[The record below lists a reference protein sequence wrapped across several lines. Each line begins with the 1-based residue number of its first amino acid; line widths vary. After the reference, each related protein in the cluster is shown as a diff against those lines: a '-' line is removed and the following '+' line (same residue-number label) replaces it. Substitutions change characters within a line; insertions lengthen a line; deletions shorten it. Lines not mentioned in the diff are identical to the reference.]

1 EYGNIVHLYERDC
14 SVQRRHQKV
23 VEVAPSVGLPDEL
36 RERICQSALQLM
48 KNIKYVNAGTVEF
61 LVSGDEFFFI
71 EVNPRVQVEHTITE
85 MITGIDIVKTQILVA
100 DGASLFDERIALPPQ
115 EEIQTLG
122 YAIQCRITTEDP
134 TNDFMP
140 DSGTII
146 AYRSSGGFGV

>member
-1 EYGNIVHLYERDC
+1 HDL
-14 SVQRRHQKV
+14 K
-23 VEVAPSVGLPDEL
+23 
-36 RERICQSALQLM
+36 ERICDAALQLM
-48 KNIKYVNAGTVEF
+48 NNIKYVNAGTVEF

-100 DGASLFDERIALPPQ
+100 DGANLFDERISMPQ
-115 EEIQTLG
+115 QEDIQSLG

-146 AYRSSGGFGV
+146 AYRS

>member
-1 EYGNIVHLYERDC
+1 
-14 SVQRRHQKV
+14 
-23 VEVAPSVGLPDEL
+23 
-36 RERICQSALQLM
+36 
-48 KNIKYVNAGTVEF
+48 
-61 LVSGDEFFFI
+61 
-71 EVNPRVQVEHTITE
+71 

-140 DSGTII
+140 ILVRLLLI
-146 AYRSSGGFGV
+146 VQVVVLVYV

>member
-1 EYGNIVHLYERDC
+1 
-14 SVQRRHQKV
+14 
-23 VEVAPSVGLPDEL
+23 
-36 RERICQSALQLM
+36 M

-146 AYRSSGGFGV
+146 AYRSSGGFGVRLDAGDGFQGAEISPYYDLSLIHI